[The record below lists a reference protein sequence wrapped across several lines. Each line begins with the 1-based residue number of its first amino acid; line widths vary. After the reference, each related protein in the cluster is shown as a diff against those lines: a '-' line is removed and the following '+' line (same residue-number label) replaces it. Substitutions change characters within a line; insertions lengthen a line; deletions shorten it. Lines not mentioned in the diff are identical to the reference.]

1 MSPSC
6 CYASGKVDPSDDLVL
21 IPASSF
27 ARNEGENITLR
38 CEASIGR
45 FREEPSWRKDKKT
58 LKIDQGRMNVERWT
72 YQKLISQLHI
82 QNATFEDAGLYECNA
97 VKETGER
104 DQKSIRLTIKSK

>member
-45 FREEPSWRKDKKT
+45 FSEEPSWNKDKKT
-58 LKIDQGRMNVERWT
+58 LKIDQGRMNVKRWT
-72 YQKLISQLHI
+72 DQKLISQLHI